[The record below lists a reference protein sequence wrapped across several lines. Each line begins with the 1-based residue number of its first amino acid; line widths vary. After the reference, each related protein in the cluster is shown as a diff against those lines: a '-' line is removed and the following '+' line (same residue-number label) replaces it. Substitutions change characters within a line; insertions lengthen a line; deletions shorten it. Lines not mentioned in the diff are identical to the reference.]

1 MFAYVPVIILGP
13 GAIAMKKQTKKKFFF
28 FFFFTKSLP
37 QSILYW
43 RPGRGNR
50 KIIENTRL

>member
-1 MFAYVPVIILGP
+1 MFVYVPVIILGP
-13 GAIAMKKQTKKKFFF
+13 GAIAMKKQTKKKN

-37 QSILYW
+37 QNILYW

>member
-28 FFFFTKSLP
+28 FFFFLQSPSLRVFYTGD
-37 QSILYW
+37 QEEA
-43 RPGRGNR
+43 
-50 KIIENTRL
+50 IEK